1 MSIPLPTY
9 AQVIEL
15 PGTPPRA
22 VPPEFIDENGH
33 MNIGRYLEVASHALW
48 DATTAIGLGQT
59 YIDDRGMS
67 TFTAE
72 HHLTYLGELLEGE
85 EFSVH
90 VRLLDHSDKVMH
102 SVTFL
107 VDRQR
112 ERLAFTC
119 EATLV
124 HVDMATRRPTPFPQ
138 DITAGLDRLVLEHNA
153 VTWPSPVSGA
163 MGIRRR
169 S

>member
-1 MSIPLPTY
+1 MSIPLPSY
-9 AQVIEL
+9 EQVLEL
-15 PGTPPRA
+15 PGTAPRA

-48 DATTAIGLGQT
+48 DVTTAIGLGQS
-59 YIDDRGMS
+59 YIDERGLS

-90 VRLLDHSDKVMH
+90 VRLLERSAKVMH
-102 SVTFL
+102 SLTLL
-107 VDRQR
+107 VDRRR

-124 HVDMATRRPTPFPQ
+124 HVNMSTRRPADIPD
-138 DITAGLDRLVLEHNA
+138 DITAGLDRLIAEHDA
-153 VTWPSPVSGA
+153 VTWPAPLSGA
-163 MGIRRR
+163 MGVRRR